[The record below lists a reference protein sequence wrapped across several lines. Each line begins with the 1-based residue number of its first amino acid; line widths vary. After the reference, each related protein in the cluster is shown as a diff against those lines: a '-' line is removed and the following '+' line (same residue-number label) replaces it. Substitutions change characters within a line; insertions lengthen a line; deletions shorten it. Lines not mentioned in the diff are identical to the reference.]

1 MLQNWSRGDSSAHT
15 LALLTLGASWRL
27 SGLLPS
33 CPATDSVG
41 SLQSLPSVTNFQIN
55 VWGKAYLLGE
65 LRSPATPQ
73 QWRNLRNQV
82 CNISVWVVW
91 GGLCPFS
98 QTLKSRE
105 FPNTGRGSR
114 CHMAKKKNPTQ
125 TPQTTP
131 TQTITTTI
139 KQPKISKNKIPKIS
153 PTGVHPFGS
162 PTVTYLLFPTFT
174 FQKKKFLLFSW
185 VKL

>member
-1 MLQNWSRGDSSAHT
+1 METAVPTHWRCWRWVPA
-15 LALLTLGASWRL
+15 GASQDCCPPA
-27 SGLLPS
+27 LPPIQWVL
-33 CPATDSVG
+33 C
-41 SLQSLPSVTNFQIN
+41 SLYLVSLTSKSMFGARQ
-55 VWGKAYLLGE
+55 LGE